1 MHADDAA
8 HRPWAAIGSMHDAM
22 RGRDG
27 WSRRQFIL
35 GSASALG
42 LAGLALGSG
51 LPARARFDAYPFAL
65 GVASGDPS
73 ADGFVLWTR
82 IATAQTD
89 AAFLPMQDY
98 EVDWV
103 VAEDEALSRVVRR
116 GRGFA
121 RAESAHALHV
131 ELDGLD
137 ADRWY
142 WYQFRCG
149 GETSPVGRSRTL
161 PAIGARVKRLR
172 LALASCQ
179 HYEHGWYAAYRHML
193 GDDLDLVVHV
203 GDYIY
208 EGSWGAQ
215 VRRHESPRG
224 AETLSDYR
232 NRHACYKSDADLQRA
247 HAAYPWLVT
256 WDDHEVSND
265 YAARESAYGEPA
277 DTFAARRAAAYR
289 AYCEHMPLRAR
300 NRATNLL
307 YRRFAFGDLATLS
320 LLDDRQYRSAHAC
333 ATRGPMLGADC
344 AELREPQRSLL
355 GTRQQEW
362 LESSLAGSNGRWNVI
377 AQQTLIAPFASREGD
392 GVERVWNDGWD
403 GYPRARERLLGF
415 IGERQV
421 PNVVT
426 LGGDVHAFYAN
437 DLKAD
442 FTDPSSATLA
452 SEFVGTSISSAGD
465 DYAGRA
471 RDLALNPHVRYF
483 ENRSRGYLRCEVTP
497 DLWRSDCVAID
508 DVTDPRST
516 ARTLRTL
523 HVESGRAGVQG

>member
-1 MHADDAA
+1 
-8 HRPWAAIGSMHDAM
+8 MHDAT
-22 RGRDG
+22 RGHAG

-35 GSASALG
+35 GGASALG

-51 LPARARFDAYPFAL
+51 PPMRGRFDAYPFAL

-82 IATAQTD
+82 IATAHTD
-89 AAFLPMQDY
+89 ALFLPMQDY

-116 GRGFA
+116 GRGIA

-131 ELDGLD
+131 EVDGLD

-142 WYQFRCG
+142 WYRFHCG
-149 GETSPVGRSRTL
+149 GEASPIGRSRTL
-161 PAIGARVKRLR
+161 PAAGARVQRLR

-193 GDDLDLVVHV
+193 GDDLDLVLHV

-208 EGSWGAQ
+208 EGSWGPQ
-215 VRRHESPRG
+215 LRRHESPHG
-224 AETLSDYR
+224 AQTLADYR

-265 YAARESAYGEPA
+265 YAGLVSAYGEAPSA
-277 DTFAARRAAAYR
+277 FATRRSAAYR

-300 NRATNLL
+300 SRAGNLL

-320 LLDDRQYRSAHAC
+320 VLDDRQYRAAHAC
-333 ATRGPMLGADC
+333 AERGAQLGTDC
-344 AELREPQRSLL
+344 GELRAPQRSLL
-355 GTRQQEW
+355 GAHQQEW
-362 LESSLAGSNGRWNVI
+362 LERGLADSDARWNVI
-377 AQQTLIAPFASREGD
+377 GQQTLVAPFVSRGD
-392 GVERVWNDGWD
+392 DAIERVWNDGWD

-415 IGERQV
+415 IGEQRIR
-421 PNVVT
+421 NVVT

-437 DLKAD
+437 DLKVDFAD
-442 FTDPSSATLA
+442 PASTTVA

-465 DYAGRA
+465 DYAERV
-471 RDLALNPHVRYF
+471 RDLHLNPHVRYF
-483 ENRSRGYLRCEVTP
+483 DSRSRGYLRCEITP
-497 DLWRSDCVAID
+497 DLWRSDCVAVD
-508 DVTDPRST
+508 DVSDPHSR
-516 ARTLRTL
+516 ARTLASL
-523 HVESGRAGVQG
+523 HVETGRAGVQV

>member
-1 MHADDAA
+1 MLRFDLDSDRA
-8 HRPWAAIGSMHDAM
+8 RRMHDAK
-22 RGRDG
+22 RGHDG
-27 WSRRQFIL
+27 WSRRQFML
-35 GSASALG
+35 GGVSALG
-42 LAGLALGSG
+42 LAGFALGSG
-51 LPARARFDAYPFAL
+51 LPLRARFDAYPFAL

-73 ADGFVLWTR
+73 SAGFVLWTR
-82 IATAQTD
+82 IATTQTD
-89 AAFLPMQDY
+89 AAFLPIQDY
-98 EVDWV
+98 EVDWI

-116 GRGFA
+116 GRSIA

-131 ELDGLD
+131 EIDGLA

-161 PAIGARVKRLR
+161 PALDARVQRLR

-215 VRRHESPRG
+215 VRRHESPHG
-224 AETLSDYR
+224 AETLADYR
-232 NRHACYKSDADLQRA
+232 NRHACYKSDVDLQRA

-265 YAARESAYGEPA
+265 YAGLVSAYDEAP
-277 DTFAARRAAAYR
+277 DRFAARRAAAYR

-300 NRATNLL
+300 SRATNLL

-320 LLDDRQYRSAHAC
+320 LLDDRQYRAAHAC
-333 ATRGPMLGADC
+333 AERGAMLGADC
-344 AELREPQRSLL
+344 TQLRAPQRSLL

-362 LESSLAGSNGRWNVI
+362 LENGLAGSASRWNVI
-377 AQQTLIAPFASREGD
+377 AQQTLVAPFASRTDD
-392 GVERVWNDGWD
+392 GAAQVWSDGWD

-415 IGERQV
+415 IGERRI

-442 FTDPSSATLA
+442 FDDPASTTIA

-465 DYAGRA
+465 DYAERA

-483 ENRSRGYLRCEVTP
+483 DSRSRGYLRCEVTP
-497 DLWRSDCVAID
+497 DGWRSDCIGLD
-508 DVTDPRST
+508 DATDPRSA
-516 ARTLRTL
+516 ARTLQTL
-523 HVESGRAGVQG
+523 HVEAGRAGVQA